1 MAKKWQSQNLNQ
13 GLGLGGRGVE
23 ETVPSLLLV
32 FGHSPGDS

>member
-1 MAKKWQSQNLNQ
+1 MANKWQSQNLNP
-13 GLGLGGRGVE
+13 GLGLGGRAE